1 ALPEGLDGNLPA
13 AFGGRKREYCI
24 SNAMFPKQ
32 TYKLRLRMKNCQM
45 DMESKSLV
53 YQDGTVDLTGAHLW
67 ASRRDGRPGGVTN
80 TELSRMLEIVREHT
94 ASFDNMGIQWPMLQ
108 GEVL

>member
-1 ALPEGLDGNLPA
+1 
-13 AFGGRKREYCI
+13 
-24 SNAMFPKQ
+24 
-32 TYKLRLRMKNCQM
+32 MKNCQM